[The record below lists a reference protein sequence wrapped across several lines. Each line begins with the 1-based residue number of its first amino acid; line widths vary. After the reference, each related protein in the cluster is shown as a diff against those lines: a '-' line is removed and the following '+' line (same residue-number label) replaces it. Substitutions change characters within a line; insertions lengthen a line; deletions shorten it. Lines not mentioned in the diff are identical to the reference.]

1 MSLGSFTMQRLLAI
15 LVVGLIVVV
24 PALWIGWSL
33 SAASET
39 VEANRIQTETL
50 DSLKARL
57 AALNAGSGGSAAKTA
72 SVYLPG
78 ETPAIAGAALQ
89 TLVSKTIEGA
99 GGRIA
104 ESEIARQEAET
115 EGEEGETGAVSL
127 RVTFDT
133 DIAGLQRIVFQ
144 LETGAPLLMVR
155 ALTVEAKDA
164 TATAATESPMLSVVM
179 LVRGYREA

>member
-1 MSLGSFTMQRLLAI
+1 MSLGSITMQRLLAI
-15 LVVGLIVVV
+15 LVVGLMVGV

-33 SAASET
+33 NAASET
-39 VEANRIQTETL
+39 VEANRIQAETL

-57 AALNAGSGGSAAKTA
+57 AALNAGSGGAEAKAA

-89 TLVSKTIEGA
+89 TLVSRTIEAA

-115 EGEEGETGAVSL
+115 EGQEDESGAVSL
-127 RVTFDT
+127 RVTFDA

-144 LETGAPLLMVR
+144 LESGAPLLMVR
-155 ALTVEAKDA
+155 ALTVEAKDV
-164 TATAATESPMLSVVM
+164 TAIAPTESPMLSVVL

>member
-1 MSLGSFTMQRLLAI
+1 MNFGSITIQRLLAL
-15 LVVGLIVVV
+15 LVVGLMVGI

-33 SAASET
+33 NAASET
-39 VEANRIQTETL
+39 VEANRIQSETL
-50 DSLKARL
+50 GSLRARL
-57 AALNAGSGGSAAKTA
+57 NALNSGSNSAEAQA

-89 TLVSKTIEGA
+89 RLVSNTVEGA

-104 ESEIARQEAET
+104 ETEIARSESEAEGQEAEP
-115 EGEEGETGAVSL
+115 GAVSL
-127 RVTFDT
+127 RVSFET

-144 LETGAPLLMVR
+144 LETGAPILMVR
-155 ALTVEAKDA
+155 TLTVEAKDA
-164 TATAATESPMLSVVM
+164 TATAATESPALNVVL

>member
-1 MSLGSFTMQRLLAI
+1 MTSISMHRLLAL
-15 LVVGLIVVV
+15 LVVGLMVGV

-33 SAASET
+33 NAASET
-39 VEANRIQTETL
+39 AEANRIQSETL

-57 AALNAGSGGSAAKTA
+57 AALNAGSSGAEAKAA

-89 TLVSKTIEGA
+89 TLVSRTIEEA

-104 ESEIARQEAET
+104 ESEIARQEAEA
-115 EGEEGETGAVSL
+115 EGQAADPGAVGL
-127 RVTFDT
+127 RVSFDA
-133 DIAGLQRIVFQ
+133 DIAGLQRIVFE
-144 LETGAPLLMVR
+144 LETGAPLLMVQ
-155 ALTVEAKDA
+155 ALTIEARDA
-164 TATAATESPMLSVVM
+164 TATAPTESPMLSVVL